1 MVIFCG
7 RMKKLPPNILADR
20 LSLLEKEGFISKQEH
35 PGNKSKFLYCLTQ
48 KGIDLLPVLLEMIVW
63 SERYLEVSESGRALA
78 QRIRSNREAL
88 IREITDNLKK
98 AE

>member
-1 MVIFCG
+1 
-7 RMKKLPPNILADR
+7 
-20 LSLLEKEGFISKQEH
+20 
-35 PGNKSKFLYCLTQ
+35 
-48 KGIDLLPVLLEMIVW
+48 LPVLLEMIVW